1 MSYYQLQEVAHL
13 ATSWAGVFPALLA
26 RVTFQ
31 KASVKEVKIFA
42 VMAAIDQWGNTVE
55 QLMGSI
61 TLRASL
67 SRIIA
72 ENPYSYG
79 HFNG

>member
-1 MSYYQLQEVAHL
+1 
-13 ATSWAGVFPALLA
+13 
-26 RVTFQ
+26 
-31 KASVKEVKIFA
+31 
-42 VMAAIDQWGNTVE
+42 MAAIDEWGNTVG

-72 ENPYSYG
+72 ENPYSFAILMANNAACASTHKAQRILHIHYSV
-79 HFNG
+79 HAEFNSIICSHSS